1 MIGARI
7 CCFRQCNRDVSPGP
21 RAEVEITTVG
31 ENTVS
36 AQRGNRL
43 RLDARDHHQGSC
55 SQRRFGSE
63 AHAHHLVLFAREV
76 NAAILLGADAV
87 VIDKAKAGDV
97 ALRHVHK
104 HHAAAFEVLLS
115 QDGYFVLH
123 DGLGGDFARP
133 IDSNVE
139 LHADGSHPGVA
150 LGGSQ

>member
-1 MIGARI
+1 MVAGHGKFRVLSLHHEIGQELLLRELI
-7 CCFRQCNRDVSPGP
+7 
-21 RAEVEITTVG
+21 AET
-31 ENTVS
+31 
-36 AQRGNRL
+36 
-43 RLDARDHHQGSC
+43 
-55 SQRRFGSE
+55 
-63 AHAHHLVLFAREV
+63 
-76 NAAILLGADAV
+76 DAV

-139 LHADGSHPGVA
+139 LHADGSHPGVS